1 MNNRYLFELL
11 KRELFYNLFEYIK
24 FFFVVMEFIERGILF
39 LFFKDFLIFN
49 LKFNIKWLKK
59 KINYIK

>member
-1 MNNRYLFELL
+1 MNNRYLFVLL

-39 LFFKDFLIFN
+39 LFFKDFLILN

-59 KINYIK
+59 NYIK

>member
-1 MNNRYLFELL
+1 MNKRYLFVLL

-59 KINYIK
+59 NYIK

>member
-49 LKFNIKWLKK
+49 LNRIL
-59 KINYIK
+59 NS

>member
-1 MNNRYLFELL
+1 MNKRYLFVLL
-11 KRELFYNLFEYIK
+11 KRELFFNLFEYIN

-59 KINYIK
+59 NYIK

>member
-24 FFFVVMEFIERGILF
+24 FFFVVMEFIERNILF

-59 KINYIK
+59 SII